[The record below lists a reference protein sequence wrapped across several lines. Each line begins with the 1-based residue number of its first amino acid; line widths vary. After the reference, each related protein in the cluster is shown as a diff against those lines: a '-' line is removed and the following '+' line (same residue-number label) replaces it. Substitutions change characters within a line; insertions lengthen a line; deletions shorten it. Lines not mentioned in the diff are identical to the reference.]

1 VRAAEAQEA
10 AQMPSPSADCLG
22 WRAEKGASRGHTLL
36 LVLGS
41 ERLMLIKRDGSLLT
55 VTALNPNNV
64 WSGSAFEYL
73 RGPSFVQIGLITP
86 GAAGGLLA
94 AMYVGASLIAEE
106 FEVPFSDPAVRGTD
120 YPMIAEAYLISAAG
134 AGGDRLVTTLRNP
147 TGGTLTYSAV
157 ALITPSGRR
166 G

>member
-1 VRAAEAQEA
+1 
-10 AQMPSPSADCLG
+10 MI
-22 WRAEKGASRGHTLL
+22 
-36 LVLGS
+36 
-41 ERLMLIKRDGSLLT
+41 IKRDGSLLT

-73 RGPSFVQIGLITP
+73 RGPSFVSIGIITP

-94 AMYVGASLIAEE
+94 AQYVGSQLIAEE

-120 YPMIAEAYLISAAG
+120 YPMIAEAYLMQMAG

-157 ALITPSGRR
+157 AMITPAGGGRR
-166 G
+166 R